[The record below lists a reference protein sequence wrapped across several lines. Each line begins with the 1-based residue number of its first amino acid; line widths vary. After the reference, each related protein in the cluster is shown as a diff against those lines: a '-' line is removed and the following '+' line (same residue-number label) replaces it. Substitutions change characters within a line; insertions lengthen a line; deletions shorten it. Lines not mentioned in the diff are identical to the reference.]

1 MFLPLWKKD
10 ALRKSRPT
18 NHLGFLAETGIF
30 ARLSIASWSTIAT
43 ASCIEWQSRL
53 SQFWSFK
60 MAYIY
65 PKWYST
71 WMPYMYAWG
80 PHKRISLSLV
90 SVIQVA
96 VCIVTP
102 KGKVSGCSLKTES
115 KPASFTH
122 DKHHTTLATC
132 AGNTW
137 EAWLCSGT
145 QPFIHTNL
153 FMTLMTSYDCWLW
166 LDYDICP
173 GWGRHRW
180 LSESSPPEIHVRF
193 VRTFQ
198 ITCRIRTLK
207 GWNSPSLGREAQS
220 SKCDILNWQI
230 QAPTAPYLGASW
242 CILVQ
247 LGATLQWHGTCHPHP
262 PLAPRQLC

>member
-1 MFLPLWKKD
+1 MLKIFEICILCLPLHWHQYVWMQVPTFCHIHNHTRHIERSRHMFLPLWKKD

-43 ASCIEWQSRL
+43 ASGIEWQSRL

-80 PHKRISLSLV
+80 PHKRISLNLV

-102 KGKVSGCSLKTES
+102 KREGFRL
-115 KPASFTH
+115 
-122 DKHHTTLATC
+122 
-132 AGNTW
+132 
-137 EAWLCSGT
+137 
-145 QPFIHTNL
+145 Q
-153 FMTLMTSYDCWLW
+153 
-166 LDYDICP
+166 
-173 GWGRHRW
+173 
-180 LSESSPPEIHVRF
+180 SEN
-193 VRTFQ
+193 
-198 ITCRIRTLK
+198 RI
-207 GWNSPSLGREAQS
+207 
-220 SKCDILNWQI
+220 
-230 QAPTAPYLGASW
+230 
-242 CILVQ
+242 
-247 LGATLQWHGTCHPHP
+247 
-262 PLAPRQLC
+262 